1 MQGLTYFDLICWDR
15 VACKIIFNIW
25 ENRPLLSSKVIHTS
39 DVNNICGHQ
48 FGILLTILCCLT
60 MLLTLSICLQAT
72 NPYLT
77 SMPQVGGT
85 FSPYFTH
92 AGPIM
97 PTAIMGPDPAG
108 VTSPLGM
115 VQQTVV
121 TQQKMPRSDRLE
133 VSLYPFL

>member
-1 MQGLTYFDLICWDR
+1 M
-15 VACKIIFNIW
+15 
-25 ENRPLLSSKVIHTS
+25 
-39 DVNNICGHQ
+39 
-48 FGILLTILCCLT
+48 
-60 MLLTLSICLQAT
+60 
-72 NPYLT
+72 
-77 SMPQVGGT
+77 GGT

-97 PTAIMGPDPAG
+97 PAIMGPDPAG

-133 VSLYPFL
+133 VSYLSLLLVIHSRLRLPQNTRLFNLLVKRSAITVFSG

>member
-1 MQGLTYFDLICWDR
+1 M
-15 VACKIIFNIW
+15 VAGQ
-25 ENRPLLSSKVIHTS
+25 VQT
-39 DVNNICGHQ
+39 V
-48 FGILLTILCCLT
+48 
-60 MLLTLSICLQAT
+60 AT

-77 SMPQVGGT
+77 SMPQVSGT

-97 PTAIMGPDPAG
+97 PAIMGPDPAG
-108 VTSPLGM
+108 VSSPLGM

-133 VSLYPFL
+133 GKAFKFYVKLSGSIRKKYPSSVIKCLEVYWSQSIPA

>member
-1 MQGLTYFDLICWDR
+1 MQQMGLSPGQPM
-15 VACKIIFNIW
+15 VAGQVQTVVSNP
-25 ENRPLLSSKVIHTS
+25 R
-39 DVNNICGHQ
+39 
-48 FGILLTILCCLT
+48 
-60 MLLTLSICLQAT
+60 AT

-97 PTAIMGPDPAG
+97 PAIMGPDPSG

-133 VSLYPFL
+133 VRIFCCCP